1 MKRWSKL
8 QKAIYNL
15 MDRSDNFQIHCRA
28 YRMPKSQSSD
38 PQIPRY
44 WITVGK
50 GTSKKIVWDYPG
62 PGADPYIFHEGIS
75 DISNL
80 IREYIDTPR
89 DKIKSKD
96 FENDKF
102 GLVNIL
108 RQYDRRFNQ
117 KQEK

>member
-1 MKRWSKL
+1 
-8 QKAIYNL
+8 
-15 MDRSDNFQIHCRA
+15 
-28 YRMPKSQSSD
+28 
-38 PQIPRY
+38 
-44 WITVGK
+44 VGK